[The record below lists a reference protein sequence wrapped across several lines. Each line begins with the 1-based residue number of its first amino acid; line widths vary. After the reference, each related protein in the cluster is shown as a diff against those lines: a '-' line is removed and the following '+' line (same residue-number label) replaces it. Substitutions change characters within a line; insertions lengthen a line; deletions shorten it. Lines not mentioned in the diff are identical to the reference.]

1 VTTSRR
7 EFLKLA
13 AAAAFPVRDGVPRV
27 DYHAH
32 MEQGMTVE
40 RALALSKELKVKFG
54 LVAHAGKRDG
64 SSAADLVSDDGGL
77 NKWIGSL
84 EGKPV
89 FKGIQAE
96 HINWMGAFSREMV
109 AKLDYVLSDALTV
122 PARGGGL
129 QKIWMPEFRCDD
141 PQEFMDRY
149 VDFHVEVMAKE
160 PIDIIA
166 NTTFLPEMMQK
177 DFDTLWTDKRMR
189 TVVDAAKRYGVAV
202 EINSRYRVPRLPFLE
217 MAKGAGLKFS
227 FGSNMH
233 TADGIGHIDYCVEMY
248 RRAGLTVEQ
257 FFEPA
262 PFGKKPI
269 QIRSLA

>member
-1 VTTSRR
+1 
-7 EFLKLA
+7 
-13 AAAAFPVRDGVPRV
+13 
-27 DYHAH
+27 
-32 MEQGMTVE
+32 
-40 RALALSKELKVKFG
+40 
-54 LVAHAGKRDG
+54 
-64 SSAADLVSDDGGL
+64 
-77 NKWIGSL
+77 
-84 EGKPV
+84 
-89 FKGIQAE
+89 
-96 HINWMGAFSREMV
+96 MGAFSREMV

-122 PARGGGL
+122 PSRNGSL